1 MRKRRPRTVTST
13 STRTPIALPAHVAR
27 QRRVVLGL
35 FVAAAVVP
43 VGATVLFILLSL
55 NGLME

>member
-1 MRKRRPRTVTST
+1 MTST